1 MKTTVDIINIILKA
15 HLNSKYGIKCDSYS
29 STTSYM
35 YEISYKMVW
44 GGLYG

>member
-15 HLNSKYGIKCDSYS
+15 QLNSKYGIKCDSYS
-29 STTSYM
+29 STTSHM

>member
-1 MKTTVDIINIILKA
+1 MKTTIDILNIILKE
-15 HLNSKYGIKCDSYS
+15 HLNSKYGLKCSSYS